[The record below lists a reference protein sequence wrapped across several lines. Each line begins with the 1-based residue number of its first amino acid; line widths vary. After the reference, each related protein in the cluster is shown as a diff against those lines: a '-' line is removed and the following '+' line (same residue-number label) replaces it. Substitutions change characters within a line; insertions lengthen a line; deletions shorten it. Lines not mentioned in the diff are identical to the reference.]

1 MSIKVSALTKVY
13 DTQKAVD
20 NISFELKKGEIVGFL
35 GPNGAG
41 KSTTMKIITTYLPAT
56 SGSAT
61 LCGFD
66 VQEHPMEVR
75 RRVGYLPESNP
86 LYFEMYVREYLEF
99 TAGIHKLG
107 KNSKKRIDEMIA
119 ATGLGKEAHKKI
131 GALSKGYKQ
140 RVGLAQAMLHNP
152 EVLILDEPTSG
163 LDPNQIVEIRDLIK
177 SLGGE
182 KTVLLSTH
190 IMQEVQA
197 MCSRVIIIN
206 NGKIVADDSIEQLK
220 QANTRQ
226 DALMVTFEKD
236 IDAKLLKELKNL
248 KQFENIDSRT
258 WRLITQDPDALRREV
273 MQWALQHDIN
283 ISSLQ
288 AKTESLEDVFRT
300 LTNPVPAAKLVKKEK

>member
-1 MSIKVSALTKVY
+1 MSIKVEALTKVY
-13 DTQKAVD
+13 ETQKAVN

-41 KSTTMKIITTYLPAT
+41 KSTTMKIITGYLPPT
-56 SGSAT
+56 SGKAT
-61 LCGFD
+61 VCGFD
-66 VQEHPMEVR
+66 VQERPMEVR
-75 RRVGYLPESNP
+75 RRLGYLPEANP

-99 TAGIHKLG
+99 SAGIHKLG
-107 KNSKKRIDEMIA
+107 NDSKKRIEEMIA
-119 ATGLGKEAHKKI
+119 MTGLGKEAHKKI

-163 LDPNQIVEIRDLIK
+163 LDPNQIIEIRDLIK
-177 SLGGE
+177 NIGSQ

-206 NGKIVADDSIEQLK
+206 NGNIVADDSIEHLRQVNTK
-220 QANTRQ
+220 QDVLVVA
-226 DALMVTFEKD
+226 FEKGVD
-236 IDAKLLKELKNL
+236 PSLLSELKNL
-248 KQFENIDSRT
+248 ERFENT
-258 WRLITQDPDALRREV
+258 APNKWMLITNDPEGLRREV
-273 MQWALQHDIN
+273 MQWAVKHDIN

-288 AKTESLEDVFRT
+288 AQTQSLEDVFRK
-300 LTNPVPAAKLVKKEK
+300 LTNNKATVSQ